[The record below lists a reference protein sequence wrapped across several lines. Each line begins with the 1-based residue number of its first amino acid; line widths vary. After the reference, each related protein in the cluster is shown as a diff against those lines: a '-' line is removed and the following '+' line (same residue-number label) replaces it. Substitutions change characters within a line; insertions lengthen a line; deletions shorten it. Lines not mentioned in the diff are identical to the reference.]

1 MTQSRLTVAVSN
13 AFFKSL
19 NKLPNKSRGKVASFL
34 SKFREN
40 PSSPGLNYEHI
51 EGGKDKLI
59 RSVRVDQEIRCIVRA
74 PDQGNVYVLLWV
86 DKHDDAY
93 QWAKRRSCHVNRVSG
108 ALQIVDVESAEEAIA
123 TSVESK
129 SEKASFSKSDKVA
142 SLFVSCSN
150 EQLMLI
156 GVPEV
161 LIPAVRA
168 CNNEESL
175 NMLIEWLPQS
185 CVEGLILLADGCNIE
200 EVINEVVINSKGK
213 VDISDVATAL
223 DRPESMAEFMVITD
237 DDVLEAMLSA
247 PMEQWRV
254 FLHPSQRRLVERD
267 WNGAVR
273 LLGGAGTGKTVV
285 AMHKARWLASKN
297 IRNGNLDRIMFTT
310 FTRNLATDIRNNLT
324 KIWSP
329 EELQIIDVQHLD
341 GWVLNF
347 LKGQGLPVRV
357 FDDNAK
363 TACWDMAMAMEDT
376 SLCLDRRFYEEE
388 WKEVVLANGCNSLS
402 DYISVRRIGRG
413 TRLNRQNRVRIWPVF
428 DALKSELRQRGLW
441 EPEEAKQAAAE
452 LIKKSDCLQKYQSII
467 VDEGQDFDISSF
479 KLLRALVGESHQN
492 DLFIVGDP
500 YQRIYGR
507 P

>member
-1 MTQSRLTVAVSN
+1 MTQSSLTVAVSN

-19 NKLPNKSRGKVASFL
+19 NKLPDKSRSKVASFL
-34 SKFREN
+34 SKFRDN
-40 PSSPGLNYEHI
+40 PKSPGLNYEHI
-51 EGGKDKLI
+51 EGGKDNLI

-285 AMHKARWLASKN
+285 AMHKARWLASRN
-297 IRNGNLDRIMFTT
+297 IRNGNLGRIMFTT

-324 KIWSP
+324 KICSP

-363 TACWDMAMAMEDT
+363 KACWDMAMAVEDT

-452 LIKKSDCLQKYQSII
+452 LIKKSDCLQKYN
-467 VDEGQDFDISSF
+467 
-479 KLLRALVGESHQN
+479 L
-492 DLFIVGDP
+492 
-500 YQRIYGR
+500 
-507 P
+507 